1 MLYAE
6 LKNPYINASRVLHDL
21 AGDEGISDYVGRYFS
36 ASFRF
41 AHSATKSRESPLT
54 GAVQV
59 SHFLGAKLL
68 ENMLNLFESRTQ
80 GAQAPC
86 SSPPIDKTQNTLS
99 GVLCFGGGSRVRT
112 FQYQA
117 L

>member
-6 LKNPYINASRVLHDL
+6 LKNPYLNASRVLHDL

-68 ENMLNLFESRTQ
+68 ENMLNLFASLTRN
-80 GAQAPC
+80 AQALRYRPR
-86 SSPPIDKTQNTLS
+86 SLTAF
-99 GVLCFGGGSRVRT
+99 VHGGR
-112 FQYQA
+112 
-117 L
+117 